1 MLDMYILSVA
11 VEQEIRSCPRAAEA
25 LRAEWRT
32 ADTKGVVGQRLRS
45 ALRCA
50 VFDDPFYR
58 ERAKKLD
65 QQLEGK

>member
-1 MLDMYILSVA
+1 MLDMYILSAA

-32 ADTKGVVGQRLRS
+32 ADTTGVVGPRLRA

-50 VFDDPFYR
+50 VFEDPFYR
-58 ERAKKLD
+58 ERAKKL
-65 QQLEGK
+65 QKQLESE

>member
-11 VEQEIRSCPRAAEA
+11 MEQEIRSCPRAAEM
-25 LRAEWRT
+25 LRDQWRT
-32 ADTKGVVGQRLRS
+32 ADTTGVVGRRLRT

-50 VFDDPFYR
+50 VFDDPALW
-58 ERAKKLD
+58 ERKKKLD